1 MEQISGDGLGAQMP
15 GTSERDM
22 DVAELVRPIGVVTCP
37 NCQVEM
43 PRIGLKQAETEPKLR
58 EATYRCPRCE
68 TETRRWIAL

>member
-1 MEQISGDGLGAQMP
+1 
-15 GTSERDM
+15 M